1 MSHYPASVLHL
12 VKAFTRL
19 PGIGEKTAERLTL
32 HLLRA
37 QPREAEELAAA
48 ILHMKEKSRLCSV
61 CFALSDTDICRICSN
76 PARDASLLCVVGDV
90 DEMAAI
96 EKSGAYFGR
105 YHILHGLL
113 SPMDGIGPDDIRIRE
128 LLQRIREGEVKEIVL
143 ATGTNTEGE
152 ATAAYISSR
161 LNGHPV
167 KVTRIASGVPL
178 GGELRYVDQATLR
191 KAMETRHVI

>member
-48 ILHMKEKSRLCSV
+48 ILHMKEKSRLCSI

-113 SPMDGIGPDDIRIRE
+113 SPMDGA
-128 LLQRIREGEVKEIVL
+128 L
-143 ATGTNTEGE
+143 
-152 ATAAYISSR
+152 
-161 LNGHPV
+161 GH
-167 KVTRIASGVPL
+167 G
-178 GGELRYVDQATLR
+178 
-191 KAMETRHVI
+191 

>member
-1 MSHYPASVLHL
+1 MSHYPASVLNL
-12 VKAFTRL
+12 IRAFTRL

-37 QPREAEELAAA
+37 QPRDAEELAAA
-48 ILHMKEKSRLCSV
+48 ILQMKQKSRLCSV

-128 LLQRIREGEVKEIVL
+128 LLQRIREGEIKEIVL